1 MPTRRVSRIARL
13 VPALLA
19 LCLAAP
25 VASAQ
30 GTDGQALLRQAAQ
43 AIEDVDALSV
53 RMTLEGGGS
62 KSFLQF
68 MPSGEGVFRAKRVEN
83 EEGELVWA
91 TRLQGAGKD
100 KGDGEEYTFDV
111 ATRGDSITWV
121 EHRSKSV
128 NTNTIARARGVG
140 LSMRQHMNLDELL
153 SPEPLSRELD
163 AIEYEL
169 LERETIGGVEC
180 DVVRIVYPKGDTPT
194 PSRGKALP
202 NKATW
207 YLGASDHLPRRI
219 ERTTDADI
227 IAISLILTM
236 EDLTLNPE
244 ITPEQLEVA
253 IPEGYREVEPRTSPV
268 VNRTA
273 RPSNV
278 TRTENAEVAKP
289 APARTKAPAFSVKDA
304 SGAEVTNETQK
315 GRVSVIYFWGTWCVP
330 CRNYSPLISGL
341 AETFAEEP
349 VDILAPVVRSDPGK
363 ARQAVREKGYRQRLL
378 VDADAMA
385 RAFRVRIY
393 PTVFVIDAEGGIVA
407 TESPARGESPEKMIE
422 RVEQLVRDE
431 LARMGDG

>member
-1 MPTRRVSRIARL
+1 MPTRRVARFARL
-13 VPALLA
+13 VPALFA

-25 VASAQ
+25 LASAQ
-30 GTDGQALLRQAAQ
+30 GTDGQALMRQAAE
-43 AIEDVDALSV
+43 AIRNVDALSV

-83 EEGELVWA
+83 DEGELVWA
-91 TRLQGAGKD
+91 TRIQGAGKD

-153 SPEPLSRELD
+153 SPEPLARELN
-163 AIEYEL
+163 ATEYEVL
-169 LERETIGGVEC
+169 DRATIGGVEC
-180 DVVRIVYPKGDTPT
+180 DVVRLVYPQGDTPT

-207 YLGASDHLPRRI
+207 FLGAEDHLPRRI

-236 EDLTLNPE
+236 EDLTLEPE
-244 ITPEQLEVA
+244 ISDDQLKVA
-253 IPEGYREVEPRTSPV
+253 VPDGYREIEPRTSPV
-268 VNRTA
+268 VNRVA
-273 RPSNV
+273 RPTNV

-289 APARTKAPAFSVKDA
+289 TPKRTKAPSFSVKDA
-304 SGAEVTNETQK
+304 SGAEVSNQTQE

-349 VDILAPVVRSDPGK
+349 VDILAPAVRSDPGK
-363 ARQAVREKGYRQRLL
+363 ARQAIREKGYRQRLL
-378 VDADAMA
+378 VEADEMA

-407 TESPARGESPEKMIE
+407 TEAPTRGETPEEMVKRI
-422 RVEQLVRDE
+422 EQLVRDE